1 VSLLSLILLITSG
14 ADFISLQKVFVIC
27 FRCPTGIILES
38 IADTSNVNFSWLL
51 QLQKSIDFTVP
62 LCKWDT
68 SYLQACYYSSIKVD
82 PVLVTKADVAFV
94 AEVAQLAVVDG
105 QSAALDLM
113 ESFGFEGG
121 VEPTS
126 PTDPG
131 ISFFPTD
138 VSFPTASH
146 SEPTLLDLSL
156 PNSPSEDLKED
167 SFTLDADL
175 QGLELQSLEA
185 ERQKTSIEQLALNER
200 LVINRTTW
208 IDSEL
213 EQLGDIGL
221 IAAPLAQSQS
231 VDQNKGLT
239 KKASFQEQLQQLGL
253 DTSKTSFTS
262 TTIPTIPE
270 MSISARLILDRLPN
284 LSFMLQEN
292 VVAIHH
298 HYYH

>member
-1 VSLLSLILLITSG
+1 LL
-14 ADFISLQKVFVIC
+14 AFLQ
-27 FRCPTGIILES
+27 
-38 IADTSNVNFSWLL
+38 
-51 QLQKSIDFTVP
+51 
-62 LCKWDT
+62 
-68 SYLQACYYSSIKVD
+68 
-82 PVLVTKADVAFV
+82 LVTKADVAFV

>member
-1 VSLLSLILLITSG
+1 MILFSL
-14 ADFISLQKVFVIC
+14 A
-27 FRCPTGIILES
+27 
-38 IADTSNVNFSWLL
+38 
-51 QLQKSIDFTVP
+51 
-62 LCKWDT
+62 
-68 SYLQACYYSSIKVD
+68 
-82 PVLVTKADVAFV
+82 
-94 AEVAQLAVVDG
+94 
-105 QSAALDLM
+105 
-113 ESFGFEGG
+113 
-121 VEPTS
+121 
-126 PTDPG
+126 
-131 ISFFPTD
+131 
-138 VSFPTASH
+138 
-146 SEPTLLDLSL
+146 
-156 PNSPSEDLKED
+156 D

-221 IAAPLAQSQS
+221 ITAPLAQSQS

-262 TTIPTIPE
+262 TTIQTMPE
-270 MSISARLILDRLPN
+270 MSISARLVLDRLPN